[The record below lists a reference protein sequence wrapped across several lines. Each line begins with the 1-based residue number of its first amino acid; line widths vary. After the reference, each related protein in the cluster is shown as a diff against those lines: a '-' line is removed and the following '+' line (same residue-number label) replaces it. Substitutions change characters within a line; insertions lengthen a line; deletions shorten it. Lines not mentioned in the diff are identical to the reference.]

1 MSHTNCEGVGCEAVS
16 WSCGIL
22 GGLWC
27 PSIRGGSVDGA
38 HGDGG
43 LRRSIPDSG
52 GVRW

>member
-1 MSHTNCEGVGCEAVS
+1 MS

-38 HGDGG
+38 HGEGG
-43 LRRSIPDSG
+43 LGSG
-52 GVRW
+52 EGEEYTRWWWCTLVTSDG